1 MPKSPPKRPDFLKRL
16 ASENRESY
24 GTEVGQGTLRAL
36 DLVFEHRW
44 VYFFELIQNAMDA
57 GASSIEI
64 RIADDGDSVVFQ
76 HNGRRPI
83 EEKDVRALSRV
94 FLSTKGA
101 TTVGF
106 MGIGFKSV
114 FGRFREARI
123 SGWGWKFR
131 FQVESQVGERFG
143 DIQPD
148 LLGTTIPVPDSS
160 IPDPDDAFTTRFELS
175 ERADP
180 AADLHSDLAQ
190 SLPEDDHAPLAILAA
205 HGLRQIDIDGE
216 RWNLEVRPES
226 SGCSLVTARSNGRR
240 RRWQMFSVGFTP
252 SDRAVRRL
260 VEHRRIPRGG
270 QNAAAQ
276 RRQVIGLAPLAEDG
290 TPAPPD
296 RGGIYASLRTDA
308 TMPLGLHL
316 NADWLLNISRSGFRE
331 IEDNE
336 WQAEIADRIAD
347 LVALYLRWGASS
359 FSGVD
364 AVRALFEALG
374 SPAKSATGP
383 ESLIAREAWLSRL
396 RAKLE
401 DEPVLPVWTADPE
414 RVAFHRPSEVSVMP
428 PPLNQVA
435 SDCEGF
441 RPDAL
446 FPRPVLRRDLLDSEA
461 FALLDDARVLR
472 PLSSETL
479 RRDWAEGLEHWWKT
493 LPKKKTTRRR
503 LLGCLWGAL
512 SRLDETWRATTLRC
526 VRTATKKWKS
536 LEEAIF
542 LREALPTD
550 KEPGGKR
557 VRRLL
562 RRYLPSES
570 AHVSPG
576 WVQVLSTG
584 RARSAGD
591 ISTDRDL
598 SLDWLDRAWT
608 WVRQHDRSVTLKAV
622 VGDAVQHFVASEPG
636 RTGAMVSLGHWAR
649 HRNRP
654 DLLAQVVV
662 GSGPASGIV
671 PIRRALLAEP
681 YLADGAN
688 RRRLFPE
695 WPAVTDKY
703 HRKDPAGKSTAEWAA
718 FLRKAGA
725 RHTAVVREQ
734 SQHYE
739 RWYSG
744 GSNKAERRLGLAPGE
759 LGRAN
764 SLGYEVIDF
773 EIEPQLPGSSAPAEQ
788 RFLLAE
794 WLADDYE
801 ALKGKGRLRCRYE
814 YRTHFEQEGRAPAT
828 WVSKLRE
835 LEWAPDGDGRLRRP
849 AEVLPQLDP
858 SRPEAPAAAL
868 PPGLVRALAAEGV
881 AFGVNI
887 PEAPLLSRLA
897 AVGSRLGA
905 DELVAL
911 LRECREE
918 TLGAADAEVFL
929 RTVENL
935 EVPLDGRLERV
946 PVRRIVKGGRRGTLH
961 GHIARFD
968 DLAAALRDELDHP
981 IYEIPGTTTGAQALA
996 LLRSVWQRARTSPE
1010 GLANEV
1016 REALPAAYSYC
1027 LDDANEDPALQERWK
1042 TEKGEAAVFADRRW
1056 IRLADE
1062 ETVYL
1067 DDVDDRRFFPDGESV
1082 LTATAGHLG
1091 ASPEAQKRTAG
1102 ALGLPLLSNS
1112 VEKKW
1117 RGEYDRV
1124 PVDQRWSE
1132 RFDFV
1137 YELLRRLRSRDSV
1150 AGATG
1155 SERPGEHPTLAR
1167 TRRLTLVVSLE
1178 GGAPRTVDIRARLSG
1193 SELLVAGEPQGFGAD
1208 AAKELLRRFAFGQRA
1223 EMATDLAAMLFS
1235 LDNEEAFRDAAG
1247 QFRDA
1252 YLPDFDLPS
1261 QFREREEPREE
1272 AGETALGTDE
1282 EESVRGEPA
1291 STPRSREPATADRHA
1306 RSEGRD
1312 STKAS
1317 DHNVRPSQSVP
1328 DERRAGAGPAE
1339 GSGSYTKNR
1348 ALAPQ
1353 KALAANLERS
1363 LKGEIVPDRP
1373 ARTAEGEHEY
1383 PGPRA
1388 VDRDD
1393 EPYRKAA
1400 ARYERKFGRVPEDG
1414 ARHQVGWDLRSRDP
1428 HSGAVRLIEVKG
1440 RRHPWTGD
1448 EVVELSRAQVLTA
1461 FRSVSNEEEG
1471 EWYLYVVERTEE
1483 GGYRVLPIRNPV
1495 EAAAKWMVSG
1505 GAWRAIAED
1514 ARTLPPE

>member
-1 MPKSPPKRPDFLKRL
+1 MPTAPSERPDFLKRL

-24 GTEVGQGTLRAL
+24 GTERGQGALRAL
-36 DLVFEHRW
+36 DLIFEHRW

-64 RIADDGDSVVFQ
+64 NIADDGDSVVFQ
-76 HNGRRPI
+76 HDGRRPI
-83 EEKDVRALSRV
+83 EEKDVRALSQV
-94 FLSTKGA
+94 FLSTKDA

-131 FQVESQVGERFG
+131 FRVESQVGERFG

-148 LLGTTIPVPDSS
+148 LLGTTIPIPDSS

-175 ERADP
+175 DRADS

-216 RWNLEVRPES
+216 RWRLEVRPGA
-226 SGCSLVTARSNGRR
+226 SGCSQVTARSNGRR
-240 RRWQMFSVGFTP
+240 RQWQMFSVWFTP

-260 VEHRRIPRGG
+260 VEHRRIPRSD
-270 QNAAAQ
+270 QNAAAR

-308 TMPLGLHL
+308 TVPLGLHL
-316 NADWLLNISRSGFRE
+316 NADWLPNISRSGFRE

-336 WQAEIADRIAD
+336 WQAEIADRVAD
-347 LVALYLRWGASS
+347 LLALYLRWGARS
-359 FSGVD
+359 FSGAD
-364 AVRALFEALG
+364 AVRALFGALG
-374 SPAKSATGP
+374 RPAKSATGP
-383 ESLIAREAWLSRL
+383 ESLIARDAWLSRL

-401 DEPVLPVWTADPE
+401 NEPVLPVWTADPAQ
-414 RVAFHRPSEVSVMP
+414 VAFRRPSEVAVMP
-428 PPLNQVA
+428 PSLDQVA

-472 PLSSETL
+472 PLSPKAL
-479 RRDWAEGLEHWWKT
+479 RRDWDKGLGHWWKT

-526 VRTATKKWKS
+526 VRTATKKWRS

-542 LREALPTD
+542 LREPLPTD

-570 AHVSPG
+570 AQVSPS
-576 WVQVLSTG
+576 WAQILRQAERSPWPHLSTN
-584 RARSAGD
+584 
-591 ISTDRDL
+591 RDP
-598 SLDWLDRAWT
+598 SSEWLRLALT
-608 WVRQHDRSVTLKAV
+608 WVGRHRRFVILKSLV
-622 VGDAVQHFVASEPG
+622 CDAVDRFVASEPS
-636 RTGAMVSLGHWAR
+636 RTGVMVSLGHWAR

-662 GSGPASGIV
+662 GSGCAPGIV
-671 PIRRALLAEP
+671 PIGRALLTEP

-695 WPAVTDKY
+695 SPAVTDKY
-703 HRKDPAGKSTAEWAA
+703 HRKDPAGKSAAEWAA
-718 FLRKAGA
+718 FLKQAGA
-725 RHTAVVREQ
+725 RHAVTVREL
-734 SQHYE
+734 SQYYDSWRSDLVE
-739 RWYSG
+739 P
-744 GSNKAERRLGLAPGE
+744 RLGLDPGQ
-759 LGRAN
+759 LGSAN
-764 SLGYEVIDF
+764 YKGFKVIDF
-773 EIEPQLPGSSAPAEQ
+773 DIEPQLPSASDSTERRSMLAGW
-788 RFLLAE
+788 LAE
-794 WLADDYE
+794 DYE
-801 ALKGKGRLRCRYE
+801 ELQGKGLLRCRYH
-814 YRTHFEQEGRAPAT
+814 YHRPREQAGRRAAA

-849 AEVLPQLDP
+849 AEVLPQPDP

-868 PPGLVRALAAEGV
+868 PSGLVRALEAEGV
-881 AFGVNI
+881 AFGANI

-905 DELVAL
+905 DELSAL

-918 TLGAADAEVFL
+918 TLGADDEEVFL
-929 RTVENL
+929 RTVANL

-981 IYEIPGTTTGAQALA
+981 IYRVPGTTTGAHALA
-996 LLRSVWQRARTSPE
+996 FLRSVWQRARTSPE

-1027 LDDANEDPALQERWK
+1027 LDDANEDPALRERWK
-1042 TEKGEAAVFADRRW
+1042 TEKREAAVFADRRW

-1067 DDVDDRRFFPDGESV
+1067 DDVDDRRFFPDSESV

-1102 ALGLPLLSNS
+1102 ELGLPLLSNS

-1117 RGEYDRV
+1117 RGDDDRI

-1137 YELLRRLRSRDSV
+1137 YELLRRLRSRDSD
-1150 AGATG
+1150 AGAAG
-1155 SERPGEHPTLAR
+1155 AGHPGEHPTLAR

-1193 SELLVAGEPQGFGAD
+1193 SELLVAGEPHGFGAD

-1223 EMATDLAAMLFS
+1223 DMATDLAAMLFS
-1235 LDNEEAFRDAAG
+1235 LDNEAAFRDAAG

-1272 AGETALGTDE
+1272 AGETALGTGE

-1291 STPRSREPATADRHA
+1291 STPRSRAPATADRHA

-1312 STKAS
+1312 STTAS
-1317 DHNVRPSQSVP
+1317 DPDGRPSRSVP

-1339 GSGSYTKNR
+1339 GSGSYTRNR
-1348 ALAPQ
+1348 ALARP

-1363 LKGEIVPDRP
+1363 LKGEIVPDPP
-1373 ARTAEGEHEY
+1373 ARTGEGGHEHPE
-1383 PGPRA
+1383 PRA

-1393 EPYRKAA
+1393 EPYREAA
-1400 ARYERKFGRVPEDG
+1400 ARYEREFGRVPEDG

-1428 HSGAVRLIEVKG
+1428 RSGAVRLIEVKG
-1440 RRHPWTGD
+1440 RSHPWTGD

-1461 FRSVSNEEEG
+1461 FRSSTNEEEG

-1483 GGYRVLPIRNPV
+1483 GAYRVLPIRNPV

-1505 GAWRAIAED
+1505 GAWRSMAED
-1514 ARTLPPE
+1514 ARTIPPG